1 MSLFSSPKRRIEK
14 YVAKNPTIKTIVVC
28 GSYGRKSAIRAL
40 AIVLGETLKVT
51 MGVNK
56 NILEDV
62 MILDYNSMDNFPD
75 IIPDVCVMTACE
87 TDEEAQEYFALANRS
102 KHLFLN
108 FNDVPQKY
116 AKLLMNPDVYTYGDE
131 HPADFYF
138 ENQDFSLDGYK
149 GIFFDPERDKLP
161 ATVKII
167 GEHNLRPVTMACGV
181 ARLFKVH
188 RDDIIKGVENIRPI
202 HGRMSPAKGLR
213 GSIIL
218 DDSATMTA
226 TSVKYGLQTIYNI
239 EANTRILVTDDVK
252 KLQRVNYDLISEV
265 LILGQKPADINV
277 NKKVKFFDEQLDL
290 VSYLST
296 RQEDKCLILLEI
308 PIPEIIE
315 SYIW

>member
-1 MSLFSSPKRRIEK
+1 MSLFSNPKRDMEK
-14 YVAKNPTIKTIVVC
+14 YVAKNPTIKVIVVC

-40 AIVLGETLKVT
+40 AIILGQTLKVT
-51 MGVNK
+51 MGINK

-75 IIPDVCVMTACE
+75 INPDVCVMTACE

-138 ENQDFSLDGYK
+138 ENEDFTLDGYK
-149 GIFFDPERDKLP
+149 GIFYDPERDKLP

-188 RDDIIKGVENIRPI
+188 RDDITKGVEAIRPI

-218 DDSATMTA
+218 DDSASTSA
-226 TSVKYGLQTIYNI
+226 TSVKYGLQTIYNLDV
-239 EANTRILVTDDVK
+239 NTRILITDDVK
-252 KLQRVNYDLISEV
+252 KLQRVNYDLMSEI
-265 LILGQKPADINV
+265 LILGEKPEGVAV
-277 NKKVKFFDEQLDL
+277 NHKVKFFEGSLDL
-290 VSYLST
+290 ISYLSS
-296 RQEDKCLILLEI
+296 RLEDKALILLEI
-308 PIPEIIE
+308 PMPEIIE

>member
-1 MSLFSSPKRRIEK
+1 MGLFSNPKRDIEK
-14 YVAKNPTIKTIVVC
+14 YLAKYPTIKVIVVC
-28 GSYGRKSAIRAL
+28 GSYGRKSAIRSL
-40 AIVLGETLKVT
+40 ASILGQTLTVS
-51 MGVNK
+51 MGMNK

-62 MILDYNSMDNFPD
+62 MILDYNSMEKFPD
-75 IIPDVCVMTACE
+75 INPDVCVITSCE

-102 KHLFLN
+102 RHLFLN

-116 AKLLMNPDVYTYGDE
+116 AKYLMNPDVYTYGDE

-138 ENQDFSLDGYK
+138 ENQDFTLEGYT

-181 ARLFKVH
+181 ARLFKVN
-188 RDDIIKGVENIRPI
+188 RDDITKGVEAIRPI

-213 GSIIL
+213 GAIII
-218 DDSATMTA
+218 DDSASTSA
-226 TSVKYGLQTIYNI
+226 TSIKYGLQTIYGL
-239 EANTRILVTDDVK
+239 EANTRILVTDDVR

-265 LILGQKPADINV
+265 LILGEKPENV
-277 NKKVKFFDEQLDL
+277 AVNSKVKFYDEPIDL
-290 VSYLST
+290 ISYLSS
-296 RQEDKCLILLEI
+296 RFDDKCLVLLEI
-308 PIPEIIE
+308 PLPEIIE

>member
-1 MSLFSSPKRRIEK
+1 MSLFSNPKRRIEK
-14 YVAKNPTIKTIVVC
+14 YVAKYPTIKTIVVC

-75 IIPDVCVMTACE
+75 INPDVCVMTACE

-138 ENQDFSLDGYK
+138 ANEDFSLDGYK
-149 GIFFDPERDKLP
+149 GIFYDPERDKLP

-181 ARLFKVH
+181 ARLFKVN

-202 HGRMSPAKGLR
+202 HGRMSPARGLR

-252 KLQRVNYDLISEV
+252 KLQRINYDLISEV
-265 LILGQKPADINV
+265 LILGQKPEGVAV

-290 VSYLST
+290 VSYLSS